1 MHTCLSDVLK
11 KASTL
16 TLALLLVSGC
26 SSLPEPQYPP
36 NPLPDHSGEAS
47 LKQQWRDH
55 SGYGERWRGY
65 DLQPALQ
72 DQLLITGD
80 ARGYLQ
86 AFDLE
91 GGFLSRNKTLWT
103 QELGVG
109 VSAGLTLQNNTLFVV
124 TQNGE
129 LLALDAQSGEH
140 LWKSRL
146 ASEALSPAQVRDNL
160 VVVQTADGKLTGFS
174 RDTGRQ
180 LWSFDSLIPSL
191 TLRGTASPTI
201 TSTQTFAGFANGKLF
216 AVDNASGQARWDTQV
231 AQPQGRTDIER
242 LVDIDGQARMADGL
256 LIVNSYQG
264 QTQALDPFSG
274 RSRWTQDISS
284 FHSPLIAQNRIFI
297 VDEASRIH
305 ALDLASGA
313 SLWKQD
319 ALFGR
324 QLTEAV
330 MLSGQLVVAD
340 YQGYIHLLDPETGK
354 VTGRQG
360 FDLDGIRS
368 TPVVDQ
374 DRLLV
379 HSIRGRLG
387 LFTLKKD

>member
-1 MHTCLSDVLK
+1 MRASLSSLLK
-11 KASTL
+11 KATGLS
-16 TLALLLVSGC
+16 LALLVTAGC

-36 NPLPDHSGEAS
+36 NPLPEHSGETR
-47 LKQQWRDH
+47 LQQEWRDH
-55 SGYGERWRGY
+55 SGFGERWRGY
-65 DLQPALQ
+65 DLKPALE

-91 GGFLSRNKTLWT
+91 GGFLKQNKTLWT
-103 QELGVG
+103 LELGVG
-109 VSAGLTLQNNTLFVV
+109 VSAGLTLDANHLFVL

-129 LLALDAQSGEH
+129 LLVLDAKSGQEQ
-140 LWKSRL
+140 WRTRL
-146 ASEALSPAQVRDNL
+146 ASEALSPAQVDSERVL
-160 VVVQTADGKLTGFS
+160 VQTADGKLTAFS
-174 RDTGRQ
+174 RNTGRQ

-191 TLRGTASPTI
+191 TLRGTATPTL
-201 TSTQTFAGFANGKLF
+201 TSTQVFAGFANGRLY
-216 AVDNASGQARWDTQV
+216 AIDNTSGQTRWDTQV

-274 RSRWTQDISS
+274 RSRWSQDLSS
-284 FHSPLIAQNRIFI
+284 FHSPLIANQSVFI

-305 ALDLASGA
+305 ALDLRSGS

-330 MLSGQLVVAD
+330 MLSGYLVVAD
-340 YQGYIHLLDPETGK
+340 YQGYIHLLDPETGQI
-354 VTGRQG
+354 TGRQA

-368 TPVVDQ
+368 TPVVNQ

>member
-1 MHTCLSDVLK
+1 MHARQSNFLK
-11 KASTL
+11 KSSTL
-16 TLALLLVSGC
+16 ILALLLVSGC

-36 NPLPDHSGEAS
+36 KPLPDHSDTAS
-47 LKQQWRDH
+47 LQKQWQDH

-65 DLQPALQ
+65 DLQPAL
-72 DQLLITGD
+72 DKQLLISGD
-80 ARGYLQ
+80 TQGYLQ

-91 GGFLSRNKTLWT
+91 GGFLNFNKTLWT

-109 VSAGLTLQNNTLFVV
+109 ISGGLTLENNKLFVV

-129 LLALDAQSGEH
+129 LLALDARTGEQ
-140 LWKSRL
+140 LWQTELS
-146 ASEALSPAQVRDNL
+146 SEALSPTQVQDNL
-160 VVVQTADGKLTGFS
+160 TVVQTADGKLTAFS
-174 RDTGRQ
+174 ADTGRQ
-180 LWSFDSLIPSL
+180 LWSFDSLTPSL
-191 TLRGTASPTI
+191 TLRGTASPTL
-201 TSTQTFAGFANGKLF
+201 TSTQVMAGFANGKLY
-216 AVDNASGQARWDTQV
+216 AVDNASGQANWDTQI

-242 LVDIDGQARMADGL
+242 LVDVDGQARIAEGL

-274 RSRWTQDISS
+274 RSRWSQDISS
-284 FHSPLIAQNRIFI
+284 FHSPLIDQGRVFI

-305 ALDLASGA
+305 ALDLASGS
-313 SLWKQD
+313 SLWKQE

-324 QLTEAV
+324 ELTEAV

-340 YQGYIHLLDPETGK
+340 YQGYLHLLDPDTGE
-354 VTGRQG
+354 VTGRQA

-368 TPVVDQ
+368 TPVVHQ

>member
-1 MHTCLSDVLK
+1 MRASLSSLLPKVAGL
-11 KASTL
+11 S
-16 TLALLLVSGC
+16 LALLIVTGC

-36 NPLPDHSGEAS
+36 SPLPEHSDTAQ
-47 LKQQWRDH
+47 LQQQWRDH
-55 SGYGERWRGY
+55 SGFGERWRGY
-65 DLQPALQ
+65 DLQPALD
-72 DQLLITGD
+72 DQLLITAD

-91 GGFLSRNKTLWT
+91 GRFLNLNKTLWT
-103 QELGVG
+103 RELGVG
-109 VSAGLTLQNNTLFVV
+109 VSAGLTLHQDELYVL

-129 LLALDAQSGEH
+129 LLVLDSQSGQEI
-140 LWKSRL
+140 WRTRL
-146 ASEALSPAQVRDNL
+146 ASEALSPAQVRGDL
-160 VVVQTADGKLTGFS
+160 VVVQTADGKLTAFAQNS
-174 RDTGRQ
+174 GRQ

-191 TLRGTASPTI
+191 TLRGTAAPTI
-201 TSTQTFAGFANGKLF
+201 TSTQTFAGFANGKLY
-216 AVDNASGQARWDTQV
+216 AIDNTSGQTRWDTQV

-242 LVDIDGQARMADGL
+242 LVDIDGQARMAGGL

-274 RSRWTQDISS
+274 RSRWSQEISS
-284 FHSPLIAQNRIFI
+284 FHSPLIAQNRVFV

-305 ALDLASGA
+305 ALDLRSGS

-330 MLSGQLVVAD
+330 MLSGYLVVAD
-340 YQGYIHLLDPETGK
+340 YQGYLHLIDPETGK
-354 VTGRQG
+354 IAGRQA

-368 TPVVDQ
+368 TPIVNQ